1 MKINVLWPELL
12 FVIMALNDSILLYAR
27 KKSKQGYEFMLDK
40 ANIWDQSIAMV
51 RFFQAATCKCI
62 KKTVSE
68 TAFSRMMNTM
78 NTGNTLTNNYTRQ
91 YIDVLNCRHI
101 GMTPEMRLNSI
112 SIMAK
117 KLAERGE
124 EYKKLR
130 AEVLASAKY
139 HNTYEDN
146 IKPPVDY
153 PVDFEW

>member
-12 FVIMALNDSILLYAR
+12 FVIMALNDFILLYAR

-62 KKTVSE
+62 KETVSE

-78 NTGNTLTNNYTRQ
+78 NTGNTLTNNYISQ
-91 YIDVLNCRHI
+91 YIDVLNFRYI
-101 GMTPEMRLNSI
+101 GMAPEKRLNSI
-112 SIMAK
+112 STMAK
-117 KLAERGE
+117 RLAERGE
-124 EYKKLR
+124 EYRKLQ
-130 AEVLASAKY
+130 AEIIASAKY

-146 IKPPVDY
+146 IKPPFDY
-153 PVDFEW
+153 PEEYEW